1 MGILLYECL
10 VPPIVETLD
19 NQVNWCGKK
28 EWQANKLDAM
38 KSVQKVGIVVEAG
51 AVEVNATLDKVWVIF
66 GLVDDNGADTETEN
80 QEDDKRKYWRVY
92 SVLGK
97 KIRMFSTKFVQLIY
111 CQDFVNIFHNSFVV
125 AKSSEPSK
133 FRPFWC

>member
-19 NQVNWCGKK
+19 NQVNRCGEK

-51 AVEVNATLDKVWVIF
+51 TVEVNATLDKVWVIF
-66 GLVDDNGADTETEN
+66 GLVDDDGADAETEN

-92 SVLGK
+92 RVLEK
-97 KIRMFSTKFVQLIY
+97 KNRMFLTKFV
-111 CQDFVNIFHNSFVV
+111 
-125 AKSSEPSK
+125 
-133 FRPFWC
+133 